1 MDFSRLHM
9 YSPPQCVPENT
20 GYTYALSSSYS
31 SDALD
36 FETEHKLDP
45 VFDSPRMSRRSLR
58 LAATAGTPGD
68 GRAASADGCAN
79 NIISLKNRAAKTAKQ
94 CRTAN
99 KSAFS
104 INHVSREVTSSGVS
118 HSSTASLQ
126 DTVTRRPP
134 VLDESWIREQTTVD
148 HFWGLDDD
156 GDLKGGN
163 KAAIQ
168 GNGDLAAAATAHNGY
183 TCSECSML
191 SERKDAL
198 TAHPVARGPLSRVY
212 SRGRNQKRGA
222 SLYMNRILWLAR
234 YTASSFSSF
243 LVQLFQVVLMK
254 LNYESEFYKLKS
266 YESKDCDSESYK
278 SKSHES
284 KAHASYCGRVNV
296 RESLREDG
304 HLSVNGEAL
313 CDDCKGKTHLDAHT
327 AAHLQSP
334 RPSRQAGIL
343 RHIWACAGYFL
354 LQTLHRIG
362 AAGRAVSRMV
372 WSALWLAVIAPG
384 KAASG
389 VFWWLGIG
397 WYQFVT
403 LISWLNVFLLTRCLR
418 NICKFLVF
426 LIPLFL
432 LLGLS
437 LRGQD
442 DFFSFLP
449 VWNWVSLHR
458 TQQVDDPK
466 DILKPAT
473 SHLNQPLQG
482 DSEAFPWHWMRGV
495 EQQVA
500 SLSGQCHHH
509 GENLRELTAM
519 LQKLQAQ
526 VDQMDNGA
534 AGLSASVRDAVGQ
547 HLRETDV
554 VAFHQEH
561 EVRISHLE
569 DILEKLREKSEAIQ
583 KELEQTKQKTVRSS
597 AVGEHLQLELDQ
609 LKSELSSW
617 RHVRTGC
624 ETVDAVRERVD
635 VQVREMVKLL
645 FSEDEQGGSLEQLLQ
660 RFSSQF
666 VSKADLHMLLRDLEL
681 QILRNV
687 THHISVTKHTPT
699 SEAVVSAVS
708 EAGMSGITEAQARAI
723 VNNALKLY
731 SQDKTGMVDF
741 ALESGGG
748 SILSTR
754 CSETYET
761 KTALM
766 SLFGIPLW
774 YFSQSPRVVI
784 QPDIYPG
791 NCWAFKGSQGY
802 LVVRLSMMIYPAAF
816 TLEHIPKTLSPTG
829 NISSAPKDFAVYG
842 LENEYQEEGQLLG
855 QFTYDQDGESL
866 QMFQALKRPDDT
878 AFQIVELRIF
888 SNWGH
893 PEYTCLYRFR
903 VHGKPVK

>member
-58 LAATAGTPGD
+58 LAATACTPGD
-68 GRAASADGCAN
+68 GQAAGVDGCAS
-79 NIISLKNRAAKTAKQ
+79 NIVSLKNRVARTAKQ
-94 CRTAN
+94 CRSTN

-104 INHVSREVTSSGVS
+104 INHVSREVTSSGIS
-118 HSSTASLQ
+118 HSSTAILQ
-126 DTVTRRPP
+126 DAVTRQPP

-156 GDLKGGN
+156 GDLKGGH

-168 GNGDLAAAATAHNGY
+168 GNGDLAAAATHNGY
-183 TCSECSML
+183 TCSKCSML

-198 TAHPVARGPLSRVY
+198 TARPVARSPLSRVY
-212 SRGRNQKRGA
+212 SRDRNQKR
-222 SLYMNRILWLAR
+222 
-234 YTASSFSSF
+234 
-243 LVQLFQVVLMK
+243 
-254 LNYESEFYKLKS
+254 
-266 YESKDCDSESYK
+266 
-278 SKSHES
+278 
-284 KAHASYCGRVNV
+284 
-296 RESLREDG
+296 
-304 HLSVNGEAL
+304 
-313 CDDCKGKTHLDAHT
+313 
-327 AAHLQSP
+327 
-334 RPSRQAGIL
+334 
-343 RHIWACAGYFL
+343 
-354 LQTLHRIG
+354 
-362 AAGRAVSRMV
+362 
-372 WSALWLAVIAPG
+372 

-432 LLGLS
+432 LLGLF
-437 LRGQD
+437 LWGQG

-466 DILKPAT
+466 DVFKPAT

-482 DSEAFPWHWMRGV
+482 DSEALPWHWMRGV

-519 LQKLQAQ
+519 LQKLQAR
-526 VDQMDNGA
+526 VDQMDDGA

-554 VAFHQEH
+554 MAFHQEH
-561 EVRISHLE
+561 EVRISRLE
-569 DILEKLREKSEAIQ
+569 DILGKLREKSEAIQ

-624 ETVDAVRERVD
+624 ETVDAIRERVD

-645 FSEDEQGGSLEQLLQ
+645 FSEDQQGGSLEELLQ

-687 THHISVTKHTPT
+687 THHISVTKHIPT

-802 LVVRLSMMIYPAAF
+802 LVVRLSMVIYPAAF

>member
-58 LAATAGTPGD
+58 LAATACTPGD
-68 GRAASADGCAN
+68 GQAAGVDSCAS
-79 NIISLKNRAAKTAKQ
+79 NIVSLKNRVARTAKQ
-94 CRTAN
+94 CRSTN

-104 INHVSREVTSSGVS
+104 INHVSREVTSSGIS
-118 HSSTASLQ
+118 HSSTAILQ
-126 DTVTRRPP
+126 DAVTRQPP

-156 GDLKGGN
+156 GDLKGGH

-168 GNGDLAAAATAHNGY
+168 GNGDLAAAATHNGY
-183 TCSECSML
+183 TCSKCSML

-198 TAHPVARGPLSRVY
+198 TARPVARSPLSRVY
-212 SRGRNQKRGA
+212 SRDRNQKP
-222 SLYMNRILWLAR
+222 
-234 YTASSFSSF
+234 
-243 LVQLFQVVLMK
+243 
-254 LNYESEFYKLKS
+254 
-266 YESKDCDSESYK
+266 
-278 SKSHES
+278 
-284 KAHASYCGRVNV
+284 HASYCGRVNV

-304 HLSVNGEAL
+304 HLSVNGETL
-313 CDDCKGKTHLDAHT
+313 C
-327 AAHLQSP
+327 
-334 RPSRQAGIL
+334 
-343 RHIWACAGYFL
+343 YFL

-362 AAGRAVSRMV
+362 AAGRAVSRTV
-372 WSALWLAVIAPG
+372 WSALWLAVVAPG

-432 LLGLS
+432 LLGLF
-437 LRGQD
+437 LWGQG

-466 DILKPAT
+466 DVFKPAT

-482 DSEAFPWHWMRGV
+482 DSEALPWHWMRGV

-519 LQKLQAQ
+519 LQKLQAR
-526 VDQMDNGA
+526 VDQMDDGA

-554 VAFHQEH
+554 MAFHQEH
-561 EVRISHLE
+561 EVRISRLE
-569 DILEKLREKSEAIQ
+569 DILGKLREKSEAIQ

-617 RHVRTGC
+617 QHVRTGC
-624 ETVDAVRERVD
+624 ETVDAIRERVD

-645 FSEDEQGGSLEQLLQ
+645 FSEDQQGGSLEELLQ

-687 THHISVTKHTPT
+687 THHISVTKHIPT
-699 SEAVVSAVS
+699 SEAMVSAVS

>member
-58 LAATAGTPGD
+58 LAATACTPGD
-68 GRAASADGCAN
+68 GQAAGVDSCAS
-79 NIISLKNRAAKTAKQ
+79 NIVSLKNRVARTAKQ
-94 CRTAN
+94 CRSTN

-104 INHVSREVTSSGVS
+104 INHVSREVTSSGIS
-118 HSSTASLQ
+118 HSSTAILQ
-126 DTVTRRPP
+126 DAVTRQPP

-156 GDLKGGN
+156 GDLKGGH

-168 GNGDLAAAATAHNGY
+168 GNGDLAAAATHNGY
-183 TCSECSML
+183 TCSKCSML

-198 TAHPVARGPLSRVY
+198 TARPVARSPLSRVY
-212 SRGRNQKRGA
+212 SRDRNQKR
-222 SLYMNRILWLAR
+222 
-234 YTASSFSSF
+234 
-243 LVQLFQVVLMK
+243 
-254 LNYESEFYKLKS
+254 
-266 YESKDCDSESYK
+266 
-278 SKSHES
+278 
-284 KAHASYCGRVNV
+284 
-296 RESLREDG
+296 
-304 HLSVNGEAL
+304 
-313 CDDCKGKTHLDAHT
+313 
-327 AAHLQSP
+327 
-334 RPSRQAGIL
+334 
-343 RHIWACAGYFL
+343 
-354 LQTLHRIG
+354 
-362 AAGRAVSRMV
+362 
-372 WSALWLAVIAPG
+372 

-432 LLGLS
+432 LLGLF
-437 LRGQD
+437 LWGQG

-466 DILKPAT
+466 DVFKPAT

-482 DSEAFPWHWMRGV
+482 DSEALPWHWMRGV

-519 LQKLQAQ
+519 LQKLQAR
-526 VDQMDNGA
+526 VDQMDDGA

-554 VAFHQEH
+554 MAFHQEH
-561 EVRISHLE
+561 EVRISRLE
-569 DILEKLREKSEAIQ
+569 DILGKLREKSEAIQ

-617 RHVRTGC
+617 QHVRTGC
-624 ETVDAVRERVD
+624 ETVDAIRERVD

-645 FSEDEQGGSLEQLLQ
+645 FSEDQQGGSLEELLQ

-687 THHISVTKHTPT
+687 THHISVTKHIPT
-699 SEAVVSAVS
+699 SEAMVSAVS